1 MASGRDR
8 SVRGVKEE
16 RRQVDELQSARSPEE
31 KRRRVAALQ
40 GRRKNG
46 GDSRKSSGVSPID
59 AVSTV
64 LEGYAQRGVFRGFS
78 RGQGS
83 DRKQAFRL
91 LWHRDLLFELI
102 LDLERHTLRF
112 PLVLP
117 QVDPKSAMY
126 QKFKEFL
133 KSRQSDEMPEHRRID
148 TRKSRVRSLN
158 RSGSVSLTLEVKD
171 EDYEY
176 GARKLI
182 HLVHEIF
189 MGCLVD
195 GPYYEYMVE
204 HLGLNPDGA

>member
-8 SVRGVKEE
+8 GVRGVKEK
-16 RRQVDELQSARSPEE
+16 RRQVDELQSARSRQE

-40 GRRKNG
+40 SRRKSG

-59 AVSTV
+59 AVNEI

-83 DRKQAFRL
+83 DRKEAFRL

-102 LDLERHTLRF
+102 MDLDRRTLRF

-148 TRKSRVRSLN
+148 TRKARVRSLN
-158 RSGSVSLTLEVKD
+158 RSGSVSLTVD
-171 EDYEY
+171 VRDGDYEY
-176 GARKLI
+176 GVRKLI

-189 MGCLVD
+189 MGFLVD

>member
-1 MASGRDR
+1 
-8 SVRGVKEE
+8 VNE
-16 RRQVDELQSARSPEE
+16 
-31 KRRRVAALQ
+31 
-40 GRRKNG
+40 
-46 GDSRKSSGVSPID
+46 I
-59 AVSTV
+59 

-83 DRKQAFRL
+83 DRKQAFTL
-91 LWHRDLLFELI
+91 LWHRDLLFKLI
-102 LDLERHTLRF
+102 LDLDRHTLRF

-133 KSRQSDEMPEHRRID
+133 KSRQSDDMPEHRRID
-148 TRKSRVRSLN
+148 TRKARVRSLN
-158 RSGSVSLTLEVKD
+158 RTGSVSMTVD
-171 EDYEY
+171 VRDGDYQY

-189 MGCLVD
+189 MTFLVD

>member
-1 MASGRDR
+1 MSSKVHGA
-8 SVRGVKEE
+8 
-16 RRQVDELQSARSPEE
+16 
-31 KRRRVAALQ
+31 
-40 GRRKNG
+40 RRKSG

-126 QKFKEFL
+126 QKFKEFV
-133 KSRQSDEMPEHRRID
+133 KSRQSDEMPEHRRIN
-148 TRKSRVRSLN
+148 TRKARVRSMN
-158 RSGSVSLTLEVKD
+158 RSGSVSLTVEVQD
-171 EDYEY
+171 GDYAY
-176 GARKLI
+176 GARTLI

-189 MGCLVD
+189 LGFLID
-195 GPYYEYMVE
+195 GP
-204 HLGLNPDGA
+204 